1 MIDSNNRAGRP
12 AQVNVFKNR
21 RRKSSKEPSSGLSPN
36 GGQSPGIYLIL
47 LFTYVYLDNT
57 STPLGNY
64 SPDETITTTNQ
75 NNGMDSTTNPMLN
88 AALTAAAN
96 PTAVAAAFSTYG
108 IPAGFPTK

>member
-1 MIDSNNRAGRP
+1 M
-12 AQVNVFKNR
+12 
-21 RRKSSKEPSSGLSPN
+21 
-36 GGQSPGIYLIL
+36 
-47 LFTYVYLDNT
+47 
-57 STPLGNY
+57 GNY

-108 IPAGFPTK
+108 IPSGFPTK